1 MDRRQRKTREA
12 IFNAFNE
19 LLAQKSFSNITI
31 QNIIDKAD
39 IGRSTFY
46 SHFETKDDLL
56 KEMCTSLFEHVFSG
70 IPNSN
75 IKCDHDFSTTTN
87 SKTIITHLIYHLN
100 ENRKNILG
108 ILTCDNGDMFLQ
120 FFRHYLND
128 LLPKYIDIK
137 PQKNIPE
144 DFIINHISG
153 SFVNMVQWWLKNGLK
168 ESPEE
173 LTNYFEAIIYPVLK
187 PSK

>member
-19 LLAQKSFSNITI
+19 LLTKKSYNNITI
-31 QNIIDKAD
+31 QEIIDKAD

-46 SHFETKDDLL
+46 SHFETKEDLL
-56 KEMCTSLFEHVFSG
+56 KEMCTSLFDHIFSG
-70 IPNSN
+70 IPNSI
-75 IKCDHDFSTTTN
+75 IKCEHDFSATTN
-87 SKTIITHLIYHLN
+87 STTIITHLIYHLKD
-100 ENRKNILG
+100 NRKNILG
-108 ILTCDNGDMFLQ
+108 ILTCDSGEMFLQ
-120 FFRHYLND
+120 FFKHYLND
-128 LLPKYIDIK
+128 LLPKYMSIK

-153 SFVNMVQWWLKNGLK
+153 SFINMVQWWLKNGLK
-168 ESPEE
+168 ESQEE
-173 LTNYFEAIIYPVLK
+173 LTTYFEAIIDPILQ